1 MTGRMGEDQEG
12 MLMVDRC
19 GFIAEIYP
27 LQVKPMLRSAFVFM
41 YTWAMKISISYQVKK
56 KINYNLFYLPSQS
69 GNT

>member
-1 MTGRMGEDQEG
+1 MTGRMGDDQEG

-19 GFIAEIYP
+19 GFAEIYP